1 MIGDPPGSP
10 ETPPSGPA
18 RPDERA
24 DDPHSLRSVWVAEP
38 TLRLLQA
45 EARRSGRSFAVII
58 LDALERRG
66 AEVARVTRPQRRQT
80 TFTMTDEAVARL
92 DRAAADANLR
102 RGEYLDRLLPL
113 ALPDT
118 NLGSGQDFPVIG

>member
-1 MIGDPPGSP
+1 MTGDSAGSP
-10 ETPPSGPA
+10 ELPPDGLVRSDG
-18 RPDERA
+18 RA
-24 DDPHSLRSVWVAEP
+24 DDRYSLRSVWVAEP

-66 AEVARVTRPQRRQT
+66 TEVARVTRPQRRQT
-80 TFTMTDEAVARL
+80 TFSMTDEAVARL
-92 DRAAADANLR
+92 DRAATDAGLR

-118 NLGSGQDFPVIG
+118 DTDAGRDFPAIG

>member
-1 MIGDPPGSP
+1 MTGDSAGSP
-10 ETPPSGPA
+10 EIPPDGLV
-18 RPDERA
+18 RPDEHVDNR
-24 DDPHSLRSVWVAEP
+24 HSLRSVWVAEP

-80 TFTMTDEAVARL
+80 TFSMTDEAVARL
-92 DRAAADANLR
+92 DRAATDAGLR

-118 NLGSGQDFPVIG
+118 DTDAGRDLPAIG